1 MSKTPA
7 RADVVPACLSFLA
20 IYNPTL
26 SDSDESL
33 HDQIVYYYSKDQSSR
48 KERRPYAG
56 TEADSR
62 DELNEKLRQVGLAQ
76 GMVQFAQ
83 GFSSGEAVDA
93 IETEKS
99 RIIVHNLEGAWWFL
113 AVGALTYVIILNFL
127 MTFLVNRP
135 YANP

>member
-26 SDSDESL
+26 SDSDETVNQ
-33 HDQIVYYYSKDQSSR
+33 QIVYYYTKVQHLRGER
-48 KERRPYAG
+48 KVPG
-56 TEADSR
+56 STEANDSH

-83 GFSSGEAVDA
+83 DFSRGEAVDA

-99 RIIVHNLEGAWWFL
+99 RIILHNLEDSWWLL
-113 AVGALTYVIILNFL
+113 AVSTPTHSTLHQ
-127 MTFLVNRP
+127 
-135 YANP
+135 